1 MSVGGGLLV
10 LAVGEGE
17 EVLQLP
23 LQRLECWSLHRVLQ
37 TINVRLTLS
46 LLTTDR
52 TDIDKMKD
60 DPSERGKL
68 MLSKMLNELLN
79 KYSEELSSMAGQRN
93 LYRSLKHKNMYN
105 LVPALEHDVVEVRR
119 TALGR
124 LHPVPVLN
132 LVQHLGVRHACE
144 CDEVKV

>member
-79 KYSEELSSMAGQRN
+79 KYSEELSSMTGQRN
-93 LYRSLKHKNMYN
+93 L
-105 LVPALEHDVVEVRR
+105 
-119 TALGR
+119 
-124 LHPVPVLN
+124 
-132 LVQHLGVRHACE
+132 
-144 CDEVKV
+144 